1 MPQPTRPFA
10 RAARSA
16 LTVAAALALA
26 AALSSCAALDVFGAR
41 GEPERDAETKEI
53 TSSGQADVFAIEV
66 GDCLDETDAS
76 EVSDV
81 PVVPCSEPHD
91 QEVFSEF
98 LLTET
103 EWPGDDAIQE
113 AAITRCDAAFAVFV
127 GITWDESALDW
138 FPFTPTENGWE
149 TLGDRLVQCV
159 IYDPEVKTT
168 GTLKGAAR

>member
-10 RAARSA
+10 RASFAA
-16 LTVAAALALA
+16 AAALALA
-26 AALSSCAALDVFGAR
+26 VVLSGCAGLDVFGAR
-41 GEPERDAETKEI
+41 GEPERDADTKEI

-66 GDCLDETDAS
+66 GDCLDEAS
-76 EVSDV
+76 ADEVSEV

-103 EWPGDDAIQE
+103 EWPGVEAIEE
-113 AAITRCDAAFAVFV
+113 ASITRCDAAYEVFV
-127 GITWDESALDW
+127 GVTWDESELDW
-138 FPFTPTENGWE
+138 YPFTPTEDGWE

-159 IYDPEVKTT
+159 SYDPEGKTT

>member
-10 RAARSA
+10 RTA
-16 LTVAAALALA
+16 LVAAATFALA
-26 AALSSCAALDVFGAR
+26 VALSGCGAMDVFGAR

-66 GDCLDETDAS
+66 GDCVDETEAD

-81 PVVPCSEPHD
+81 PVVPCSDPHD
-91 QEVFSEF
+91 QELFSEF

-113 AAITRCDAAFAVFV
+113 AAITRCDAAFEVFV
-127 GITWDESALDW
+127 GVPWDSSELEW
-138 FPFTPTENGWE
+138 YPFTPTEDGWDS
-149 TLGDRLVQCV
+149 LGDRLVQCV
-159 IYDPEVKTT
+159 IYDPAGKTT